1 MSRGRLV
8 IALIV
13 AVISILGYYG
23 SSVLNPVTQEKQHV
37 AGITPEQEVALGLQ
51 AAPEMAQQFGGE
63 DPDPQAQALVDK
75 VGERVVAQSAA
86 AQTPYRYR
94 LPRSERP
101 RNHQRVCAAGRAGV
115 HHRRAAQ
122 AAKTEGQLAGV
133 LGHEVGHVVA
143 RHGAEHIAKE
153 QLTQGLTGA
162 AVLATYDPSDPSS
175 RNSAA
180 VAAMIGQ
187 LVTMRFGRQDEL
199 EADKLGVRFSSES
212 KYDPRSMIALMKILE
227 ESSQGNAPPEFF
239 STHRIRRTGF
249 RRFRPR
255 SRKSFP
261 NGVPAG
267 FNSEVGRSGGRPWS
281 KYLIPSECKRTWT
294 PRPSLETRSRSS
306 LRSG

>member
-1 MSRGRLV
+1 VSRGRLV

-23 SSVLNPVTQEKQHV
+23 SSVFNPVTQEKQHV
-37 AGITPEQEVALGLQ
+37 AGITPEQEIALGLQ

-63 DPDPQAQALVDK
+63 DPDPQMQAMVDQ
-75 VGERVVAQSAA
+75 VGERIVAQSAA
-86 AQTPYRYR
+86 GQLPYRYDFHVLNDPETINAFALPGGQVFITEGLLKR
-94 LPRSERP
+94 L
-101 RNHQRVCAAGRAGV
+101 
-115 HHRRAAQ
+115 
-122 AAKTEGQLAGV
+122 KTEGQLAGV

-153 QLTQGLTGA
+153 QLTAGLTGA

-227 ESSQGNAPPEFF
+227 ESSEGNRPPEFF
-239 STHRIRRTGF
+239 STHPNPENRIQQIEATIREE
-249 RRFRPR
+249 
-255 SRKSFP
+255 FP
-261 NGVPAG
+261 NGVPEG
-267 FNSEVGRSGGRPWS
+267 
-281 KYLIPSECKRTWT
+281 LQQ
-294 PRPSLETRSRSS
+294 
-306 LRSG
+306 